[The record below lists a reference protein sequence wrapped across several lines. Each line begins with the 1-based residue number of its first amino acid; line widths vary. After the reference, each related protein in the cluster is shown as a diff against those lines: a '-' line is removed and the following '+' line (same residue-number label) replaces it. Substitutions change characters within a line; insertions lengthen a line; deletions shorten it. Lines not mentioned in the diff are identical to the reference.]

1 MAIQPIDLQTMYT
14 QLDTV
19 AKAVTHQQQGMHLAA
34 SMQADVK
41 NIKEM
46 EKNTAVK
53 ELAPENEALDS
64 INDKTSSGK
73 QGSEGDN
80 QRKKDKKEEVVFESI
95 KDPNLG
101 THIDVLG

>member
-34 SMQADVK
+34 SMHAEVK
-41 NIKEM
+41 NMQET

-53 ELAPENEALDS
+53 ELAPENEALNT
-64 INDKTSSGK
+64 INDGTSSGK
-73 QGSEGDN
+73 QEPGS
-80 QRKKDKKEEVVFESI
+80 DKKKKEAKEAEVVFESI

-101 THIDVLG
+101 THIDILG